1 MRTVEELLDAIHA
14 TDEERRALAEVCRRI
29 RKERA
34 WQRRKQADKTM
45 PRQAQFQGPD
55 ASEIVD
61 DVFADLPPERL
72 MGLMQALKAM
82 DCFE

>member
-1 MRTVEELLDAIHA
+1 MRTAEELLDAIDA
-14 TDEERRALAEVCRRI
+14 TGEERRALAEACRRI
-29 RKERA
+29 REERA

-55 ASEIVD
+55 ASEIVE
-61 DVFADLPPERL
+61 DVFGDLPSERFIVL
-72 MGLMQALKAM
+72 MEALKAM